1 MEEVL
6 YTPEELAEKLKLSK
20 YTIYEMIKR
29 NEIEA
34 HRIGRSLRISEGQ
47 LQDYLLRTRAKENTF
62 DGHIE
67 FEKGIQYG
75 VIRDVKIAVN
85 TDLEGKVRIY
95 IKPED
100 IILSRGTF
108 VSSARNM
115 HYGKVLDL
123 MYDDR
128 LAKLILDIGIP
139 LVVLI
144 TKRSL
149 DEMEI
154 KIGDYLYAVF
164 KTMSVKVTK
173 R

>member
-6 YTPEELAEKLKLSK
+6 YTPEELSLKLKLSK

-29 NEIEA
+29 GEIES
-34 HRIGRSLRISEGQ
+34 HRIGRSLRISEDQ
-47 LQDYLLRTRAKENTF
+47 LQDYLVKTRAKENVF

-67 FEKGIQYG
+67 YEKGIQYG

-85 TDLEGKVRIY
+85 TELDGKVRLY

-123 MYDDR
+123 MYDEKS
-128 LAKLILDIGIP
+128 AKLILDIGIP

-144 TKRSL
+144 TRRSL

-154 KIGDYLYAVF
+154 KTQDYLYAVF

-173 R
+173 I